1 MRDTVSEE
9 SNRDQQTGKR
19 DSGYTLI
26 ELLIVVLILG
36 IIGSVVVLSLSG
48 LSTEAADTGC
58 QADRHQLHIAAEA
71 YFAQTGADQIPATGS
86 DHDRFERT
94 LADGEFLRSPSTMHD
109 VDTDGHVTP
118 QENSSC

>member
-1 MRDTVSEE
+1 MSDVTNQDEQAETCDT
-9 SNRDQQTGKR
+9 
-19 DSGYTLI
+19 GYTLI

-58 QADRHQLHIAAEA
+58 DADQRNLFVAAEA
-71 YFAQTGADQIPATGS
+71 FFAQTGAEQILATGV

-94 LADGEFLRSPSTMHD
+94 LADGGFLRSPSAMHD
-109 VDTDGHVTP
+109 VDADGKVTP
-118 QENSSC
+118 QDRSSC